1 MAEDKYQNSSRYFEN
16 RDCKN
21 YPCHKGSDHINCLF
35 CYCPMYHLENCPG
48 TPKMV
53 EKEGRILKSCI
64 DCTFP
69 HEADNYEKIIK
80 VLRKNVLQ

>member
-1 MAEDKYQNSSRYFEN
+1 
-16 RDCKN
+16 
-21 YPCHKGSDHINCLF
+21 
-35 CYCPMYHLENCPG
+35 
-48 TPKMV
+48 MV